1 MPRIRVARLPALRA
15 FAHRNFR
22 LFYAGQAI
30 SLIGTWIQ
38 QIALSWLVYR
48 TTGSGFLLGLA
59 TFCSQIPMLIFLPL
73 AGLLSDRYDRR
84 KLMIAAYCLAAIQAL
99 TLGVLALTGT
109 IRVWQILLL
118 GFLYGVIM
126 AFETPARQSLIS
138 QMVNSRG
145 DLPNAIALNSVLMNS
160 GRLIGP
166 SIAGLLLVF
175 ISEGW
180 CFLINAASFTAIIA
194 SVTLMRLPP
203 RAPVVARNSL
213 LNDLSVAARY
223 AWHTRPIRLFL
234 ALVALISL
242 TASPYTVL
250 MPIFARDVFGG
261 DAHTLGFLVG
271 SAGLGA
277 VIGTAFLT
285 TRPNV
290 FELSKLVP
298 FTSAAAGIALMLVGV
313 SKVYWVSL
321 AFMACQGFGIIV
333 TAASVNM
340 MLQTLVDEDKR
351 GRIISFYAMAFL
363 GMAPIGGLIAGSVA
377 GQLGAPV
384 TAMINGACCLLGALV
399 LMRGLP
405 AARTDLHRALARF
418 TVKS

>member
-1 MPRIRVARLPALRA
+1 MLLALRA
-15 FAHRNFR
+15 FRHRNFR
-22 LFYAGQAI
+22 LFYLGQAI

-48 TTGSGFLLGLA
+48 TTGSGFLLGLV
-59 TFCSQIPMLIFLPL
+59 TFCSQIPMLIFVPL

-84 KLMIAAYCLAAIQAL
+84 KLMIAAYTLAAIQAL
-99 TLGVLALTGT
+99 TLGLLTLSGT
-109 IRVWQILLL
+109 IRMWQILLL
-118 GFLYGVIM
+118 GFLYGGIM
-126 AFETPARQSLIS
+126 AFETPARQALIS
-138 QMVNSRG
+138 QMVNSRE

-180 CFLINAASFTAIIA
+180 CFLINSLSFMAVIA
-194 SVTLMRLPP
+194 SVTMMRLPS
-203 RAPVVARNSL
+203 RCAFVAPGSL
-213 LNDLSVAARY
+213 WNDLAVAAWY
-223 AWHTRPIRLFL
+223 AWNTRPIRLFL
-234 ALVALISL
+234 ALVALISF

-250 MPIFARDVFGG
+250 MPIFARDVFDG

-277 VIGTAFLT
+277 VIGTGFLT

-298 FTSAAAGIALMLVGV
+298 FTSAAAGIALMLVGL
-313 SKVYWVSL
+313 SKIYWLSL
-321 AFMACQGFGIIV
+321 VFMACLGFGIIV

-340 MLQTLVDEDKR
+340 MLQTMVDEDKR

-363 GMAPIGGLIAGSVA
+363 GMAPVGGLIAGSLA
-377 GQLGAPV
+377 GQLGAPA
-384 TAMINGACCLLGALV
+384 TAVISGACCLLGALA

-405 AARTDLHRALARF
+405 AIRTDLRRALARL
-418 TVKS
+418 TEKA

>member
-1 MPRIRVARLPALRA
+1 MNHALRA
-15 FAHRNFR
+15 FRHRNFR

-48 TTGSGFLLGLA
+48 TTGSGFLLGLV
-59 TFCSQIPMLIFLPL
+59 TFCSQIPMLIFVPL

-84 KLMIAAYCLAAIQAL
+84 KLMIAAYALAAAQAL
-99 TLGVLALTGT
+99 TLAVLTLTGA
-109 IRVWQILLL
+109 IRMWQILLL

-126 AFETPARQSLIS
+126 ALETPARQSLIS
-138 QMVNSRG
+138 QMVNARD
-145 DLPNAIALNSVLMNS
+145 DLPNAIALNSVLMNG

-194 SVTLMRLPP
+194 SAIMMRLPH
-203 RAPVVARNSL
+203 RKAAGAHRSL
-213 LNDLSVAARY
+213 SHDLAVAARY
-223 AWHTRPIRLFL
+223 AWQTRPIRLFL
-234 ALVALISL
+234 LLVALISL

-290 FELSKLVP
+290 FELGKLVP
-298 FTSAAAGIALMLVGV
+298 FTSATAGVALMLVGL
-313 SKVYWVSL
+313 SKIYWLSL
-321 AFMACQGFGIIV
+321 VFMACLGFGIIV

-340 MLQTLVDEDKR
+340 MLQTMVDEDKR

-363 GMAPIGGLIAGSVA
+363 GMAPIGGLIAGSLA
-377 GQLGAPV
+377 GRLGAPA
-384 TAMINGACCLLGALV
+384 TAMIDGTCCLLGALA

-405 AARTDLHRALARF
+405 AIQADLHRALSRLAE
-418 TVKS
+418 KP

>member
-1 MPRIRVARLPALRA
+1 MNLALRA
-15 FAHRNFR
+15 FRHRNFR

-38 QIALSWLVYR
+38 QIALSWLIYR

-59 TFCSQIPMLIFLPL
+59 TFCSQIPMLLFLPL
-73 AGLLSDRYDRR
+73 AGLFSDRYDRR
-84 KLMIAAYCLAAIQAL
+84 KLMIVAYSLAMIQAVTLGTL
-99 TLGVLALTGT
+99 TLAGT
-109 IRVWQILLL
+109 IEIWQILVL
-118 GFLYGVIM
+118 GFLYGTIM

-138 QMVNSRG
+138 QMVNDRD

-160 GRLIGP
+160 GRLVGP
-166 SIAGLLLVF
+166 SIAGVLLVF

-180 CFLINAASFTAIIA
+180 CFLINAVSFVAIIG
-194 SVTLMRLPP
+194 SVSMIRLAAKP
-203 RAPVVARNSL
+203 RAGTSSSLRNEL
-213 LNDLSVAARY
+213 AVAARY
-223 AWHTRPIRLFL
+223 AWNTRPIRLFL

-285 TRPNV
+285 TRPDV
-290 FELSKLVP
+290 FGLSKLVP
-298 FTSAAAGIALMLVGV
+298 ITSAAAGVALMLVGV
-313 SKVYWVSL
+313 SQVYWLSL
-321 AFMACQGFGIIV
+321 IFMACLGFGIIV

-363 GMAPIGGLIAGSVA
+363 GMAPVGGLIAGSLA
-377 GQLGAPV
+377 GQVGAPV
-384 TAMINGACCLLGALV
+384 TAMIDGAFCLLGALA

-405 AARTDLHRALARF
+405 SIQADLRRAQAILKVR
-418 TVKS
+418 V

>member
-1 MPRIRVARLPALRA
+1 MHALRA
-15 FAHRNFR
+15 FRHRNFR

-48 TTGSGFLLGLA
+48 TTGSGFLLGLV
-59 TFCSQIPMLIFLPL
+59 TFCSQIPMLLFLPL
-73 AGLLSDRYDRR
+73 AGLFSDRYDRR
-84 KLMIAAYCLAAIQAL
+84 KLMIVAYLLAMVQAVILGML
-99 TLGVLALTGT
+99 TLTGT
-109 IRVWQILLL
+109 IQVWHILVL
-118 GFLYGVIM
+118 GFLYGTIM

-138 QMVNSRG
+138 QMVNNKE
-145 DLPNAIALNSVLMNS
+145 DLPNAIALNSVLMNG

-166 SIAGLLLVF
+166 SIAGVLLAF

-180 CFLINAASFTAIIA
+180 CFLINSASFVAIIA
-194 SVTLMRLPP
+194 SVSMMRLATKS
-203 RAPVVARNSL
+203 RAKTSSSLRNEFA
-213 LNDLSVAARY
+213 VAARY
-223 AWHTRPIRLFL
+223 AWNTRPIRLFL

-285 TRPNV
+285 TRPDV

-298 FTSAAAGIALMLVGV
+298 FTSAAAGIALMLVGI
-313 SKVYWVSL
+313 SKFYWLSL
-321 AFMACQGFGIIV
+321 IFMACLGFGIIV

-340 MLQTLVDEDKR
+340 MLQSLVEEDKR

-363 GMAPIGGLIAGSVA
+363 GMAPVGGLIAGSLA
-377 GQLGAPV
+377 SQLGAPS
-384 TAMINGACCLLGALV
+384 TAMIDGACCLLGTLA

-405 AARTDLHRALARF
+405 EIRTDLKHAASRR
-418 TVKS
+418 

>member
-1 MPRIRVARLPALRA
+1 MIHALRA
-15 FAHRNFR
+15 FRHRNFR

-48 TTGSGFLLGLA
+48 TTGSGFLLGLV
-59 TFCSQIPMLIFLPL
+59 TFCSQIPMLLFLPL
-73 AGLLSDRYDRR
+73 AGLFSDRHDRR
-84 KLMIAAYCLAAIQAL
+84 KLMVVAYLAAMIQAV
-99 TLGVLALTGT
+99 TLGLLMLTGA
-109 IRVWQILLL
+109 IQIWQILVL
-118 GFLYGVIM
+118 GFLYGTIM

-138 QMVNSRG
+138 QMVNNRD
-145 DLPNAIALNSVLMNS
+145 DLPNAIALNSVLMNG

-166 SIAGLLLVF
+166 SIAGMLLVF

-180 CFLINAASFTAIIA
+180 CFLINAASFAAIIA
-194 SVTLMRLPP
+194 SVFMMHLPS
-203 RAPVVARNSL
+203 RTAVAKRGSL
-213 LNDLSVAARY
+213 LQDLGIAARY
-223 AWHTRPIRLFL
+223 AWDTRPIRLFL

-290 FELSKLVP
+290 FELSTLVP
-298 FTSAAAGIALMLVGV
+298 FTSAAAGISLMLVGI
-313 SKVYWVSL
+313 SGIYWLSL
-321 AFMACQGFGIIV
+321 AFMACVGFGIIV

-363 GMAPIGGLIAGSVA
+363 GVAPVGGLIAGSLA
-377 GQLGAPV
+377 SRLGAPA
-384 TAMINGACCLLGALV
+384 TAMIDGTCCLLGAFA

-405 AARTDLHRALARF
+405 KIRIDRKHAASRR
-418 TVKS
+418 

>member
-1 MPRIRVARLPALRA
+1 MTHALRA
-15 FAHRNFR
+15 FKHRNFR

-38 QIALSWLVYR
+38 QIALSWLIYR

-59 TFCSQIPMLIFLPL
+59 TFCSQIPMLLFLPL
-73 AGLLSDRYDRR
+73 AGLFSDRYDRR
-84 KLMIAAYCLAAIQAL
+84 KLMIVAYSLAMIQAVTLGRL
-99 TLGVLALTGT
+99 TLAGT
-109 IRVWQILLL
+109 IQIWQILVL
-118 GFLYGVIM
+118 GFIYGTIM

-138 QMVNSRG
+138 QMVNDRD

-160 GRLIGP
+160 GRLVGP
-166 SIAGLLLVF
+166 SIAGVLLVF

-180 CFLINAASFTAIIA
+180 CFLINAVSFVAIIG
-194 SVTLMRLPP
+194 SVSMIRLAAKP
-203 RAPVVARNSL
+203 RVGTSSSLRNEL
-213 LNDLSVAARY
+213 AVAASY
-223 AWHTRPIRLFL
+223 AWNARPIRLFL

-285 TRPNV
+285 TRPDV
-290 FELSKLVP
+290 FGLSNLVP
-298 FTSAAAGIALMLVGV
+298 FTAATAGVALMLVGV
-313 SKVYWVSL
+313 SQVYWLSL
-321 AFMACQGFGIIV
+321 IFMACLGFGIIV

-363 GMAPIGGLIAGSVA
+363 GMAPVGGLIAGSLA
-377 GQLGAPV
+377 GQVGAPA
-384 TAMINGACCLLGALV
+384 TAMIDGAFCLLGALA

-405 AARTDLHRALARF
+405 AIQTDLRRAQANLKVRA
-418 TVKS
+418 

>member
-1 MPRIRVARLPALRA
+1 MNHALRA
-15 FAHRNFR
+15 FRHRNFR

-48 TTGSGFLLGLA
+48 TTGSGFLLGLV
-59 TFCSQIPMLIFLPL
+59 TFCSQIPMLLFLPL

-84 KLMIAAYCLAAIQAL
+84 KLMFIAYLLAMIQAVTLGLL
-99 TLGVLALTGT
+99 TLIGT
-109 IRVWQILLL
+109 IHIWQILVL
-118 GFLYGVIM
+118 GFFYGTIM

-138 QMVNSRG
+138 QMVNDRD

-166 SIAGLLLVF
+166 SIAGVLLVF

-180 CFLINAASFTAIIA
+180 CFLINSASFIAIIA
-194 SVTLMRLPP
+194 SVCMMKLAARP
-203 RAPVVARNSL
+203 RAKTSSSLRNEFA
-213 LNDLSVAARY
+213 VAARY
-223 AWHTRPIRLFL
+223 AWDTRPIRLFL

-290 FELSKLVP
+290 FGLSRLVP
-298 FTSAAAGIALMLVGV
+298 FTSAAAGIALMLVGI
-313 SKVYWVSL
+313 SKIYWISL
-321 AFMACQGFGIIV
+321 AFMACLGFGIIV

-340 MLQTLVDEDKR
+340 MLQTLVEEDKR

-363 GMAPIGGLIAGSVA
+363 GIAPIGGLIAGSLA
-377 GQLGAPV
+377 GQLGAPA
-384 TAMINGACCLLGALV
+384 TAMIDGACCLLGALA
-399 LMRGLP
+399 LMRSLP
-405 AARTDLHRALARF
+405 AIRADLRRALSRF
-418 TVKS
+418 TEKH